1 MTEPKVVRYDYDW
14 HDMAKHPRGEYVRH
28 SDYEALAA
36 RVEELEELAEWRAQ
50 AMDRR
55 ERVVKTQDAEI
66 TRLREALERITEISA
81 KDSGYADY
89 ARWQMML
96 TEARRAL
103 KEKP

>member
-1 MTEPKVVRYDYDW
+1 MAIKSDGKLVTMPTEQYN
-14 HDMAKHPRGEYVRH
+14 
-28 SDYEALAA
+28 ALAA
-36 RVEELEELAEWRAQ
+36 RAEDLEPLVRLYEHELAEN
-50 AMDRR
+50 
-55 ERVVKTQDAEI
+55 